1 MDTFEAISND
11 IRRRILKTLVT
22 PKSFSQ
28 LVEELNIESAAL
40 AFHLKKLEGLITKDS
55 QGNYMLKEEGKRVLA
70 IINSIEGQYNNF
82 NIPYT
87 TNNNPPPLII
97 QYADNITVT
106 ENMIIKLRNE
116 GRKLVIKDVDT
127 VEFKHIE
134 PKLLSEVLE
143 LIENV
148 NVIKCTEDLF
158 EIVSYK
164 SKNVGSIST
173 NDENERKSFVDS
185 LISLFLPKRQLKI
198 VYNGP
203 LQYSGNLRIHL
214 DGGVVKIRR
223 GDPHLLAKCIDLED
237 LEIQKDSINADG
249 CYLKI
254 TYPDLNSLEISLD
267 GGTVDVSD
275 LKINN
280 LSIEVDGGVV
290 DINVVSEN
298 EVRLSLN
305 GGKMGGKIVFI
316 PNTNPNLSIQIDGG
330 ISNMSITIPED
341 MTVITN
347 SNINGGVVTLPKSR
361 IGKNGVLKIIASVN
375 GGVITVNEDIHDE
388 KKIK

>member
-148 NVIKCTEDLF
+148 NVIKCTEDL
-158 EIVSYK
+158 
-164 SKNVGSIST
+164 
-173 NDENERKSFVDS
+173 
-185 LISLFLPKRQLKI
+185 
-198 VYNGP
+198 
-203 LQYSGNLRIHL
+203 
-214 DGGVVKIRR
+214 
-223 GDPHLLAKCIDLED
+223 
-237 LEIQKDSINADG
+237 
-249 CYLKI
+249 
-254 TYPDLNSLEISLD
+254 
-267 GGTVDVSD
+267 
-275 LKINN
+275 
-280 LSIEVDGGVV
+280 
-290 DINVVSEN
+290 
-298 EVRLSLN
+298 
-305 GGKMGGKIVFI
+305 
-316 PNTNPNLSIQIDGG
+316 
-330 ISNMSITIPED
+330 
-341 MTVITN
+341 
-347 SNINGGVVTLPKSR
+347 
-361 IGKNGVLKIIASVN
+361 
-375 GGVITVNEDIHDE
+375 
-388 KKIK
+388 